1 MDQHGS
7 SNKAYGSL
15 CRRSF
20 SVARGKL
27 SGVTQNGS
35 CMDYESD
42 SIQCFDIR
50 TTNLFFLK
58 KDNADDETRCCSNIT
73 LLLQEGNHRKTI
85 YIVYDR
91 RINCS
96 EELLIQKIIHICDMK
111 RDFFFLKV
119 SLSYKLAITSG
130 AAIFTSIYKEE
141 FLAAAETSMKSFI
154 CYY

>member
-1 MDQHGS
+1 MMKVILYNVLIS
-7 SNKAYGSL
+7 ELLTY
-15 CRRSF
+15 
-20 SVARGKL
+20 
-27 SGVTQNGS
+27 
-35 CMDYESD
+35 
-42 SIQCFDIR
+42 
-50 TTNLFFLK
+50 FFLK

-73 LLLQEGNHRKTI
+73 LLLQEGNHSKTI

-96 EELLIQKIIHICDMK
+96 EELLIWKIRHICDVK
-111 RDFFFLKV
+111 RYFFLKV
-119 SLSYKLAITSG
+119 SLSYKLAITFG